1 MCGSASGKRS
11 SEELTHSLI
20 HCPYQSNNMTNFT
33 NIFQNIEFKSYLL
46 QNLDLNPFLISIL
59 DNIYAKNEEE
69 NEENEE
75 KEEENEEKELLLAG
89 ISYFQSLRE
98 SRQKQLYKEINEFQ
112 RFPLAGI
119 PVSE

>member
-75 KEEENEEKELLLAG
+75 KEEKELLLAG